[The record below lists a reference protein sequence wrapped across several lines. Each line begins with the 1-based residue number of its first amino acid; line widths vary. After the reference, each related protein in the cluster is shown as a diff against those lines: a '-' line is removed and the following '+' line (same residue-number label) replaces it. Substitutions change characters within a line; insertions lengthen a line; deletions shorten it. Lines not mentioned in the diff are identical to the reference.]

1 MNTATIAPSSPTPAV
16 DSATPVSVLT
26 ATPAVASAAPVS
38 VLTVT
43 SAMCPQRRGGRKR
56 DPVWSDVVMFEDKT
70 AVCSK
75 CEVVIHELGYTHV
88 ERVRHHMTQ
97 RCPKRAKTVKISTLF
112 PPALKGLADFH
123 QALMGWAFQKGISFN
138 ALQDPAFLF
147 AVQQLHPEATI
158 PTDKAMRNVLL
169 DEAYEMS
176 VARIKQ
182 AANGKLVTFS
192 TDAWTDVN
200 GMSVINYVAI
210 CGAKTYYLESK
221 YTGSISHDIAFI
233 AADLKRVMVK
243 YHFLHACAVVTD
255 NTSAPGNSSSGTSLG
270 ISWLGDLAVD
280 GKAVVKFF
288 KKRHQ
293 LNHELQEVLRRNGRR
308 TLALPVETRWGTLEK
323 CFSTLL
329 AAEPFLHE
337 IVSHRAFL
345 AQGTKEQKAKKRVI
359 HDIARSGS
367 FVPNLEGGQKLLE
380 ILTKF
385 SRRFERNDTPTS
397 DVYEMFLELPEPIK
411 GVGLTAAE
419 KESFKIIVSDKFKF
433 LYGDAHGVAYVL
445 DPHFLGK
452 EMDTETRVGVENL
465 ICNWHGSDSADDSSA
480 ELLSYFAYVQRLR
493 DSESRML
500 KLVLD
505 RKVSPLTFWVGLTQF
520 PLLRAV
526 AVSTS
531 SSACSSAACERSF
544 SAQRFVHSK
553 LRNRLRSDRVGKLV
567 HIYFNSKNTSE
578 EDEEEFFNDVDELLE
593 PSDDEREPESDF
605 LYY

>member
-1 MNTATIAPSSPTPAV
+1 MNTTTIAPSSPTPAV

-169 DEAYEMS
+169 DEAYERS

-270 ISWLGDLAVD
+270 C
-280 GKAVVKFF
+280 FF
-288 KKRHQ
+288 MA
-293 LNHELQEVLRRNGRR
+293 
-308 TLALPVETRWGTLEK
+308 ALPML
-323 CFSTLL
+323 S
-329 AAEPFLHE
+329 
-337 IVSHRAFL
+337 
-345 AQGTKEQKAKKRVI
+345 
-359 HDIARSGS
+359 
-367 FVPNLEGGQKLLE
+367 
-380 ILTKF
+380 IL
-385 SRRFERNDTPTS
+385 
-397 DVYEMFLELPEPIK
+397 
-411 GVGLTAAE
+411 
-419 KESFKIIVSDKFKF
+419 
-433 LYGDAHGVAYVL
+433 
-445 DPHFLGK
+445 
-452 EMDTETRVGVENL
+452 
-465 ICNWHGSDSADDSSA
+465 W
-480 ELLSYFAYVQRLR
+480 
-493 DSESRML
+493 
-500 KLVLD
+500 
-505 RKVSPLTFWVGLTQF
+505 
-520 PLLRAV
+520 
-526 AVSTS
+526 
-531 SSACSSAACERSF
+531 
-544 SAQRFVHSK
+544 
-553 LRNRLRSDRVGKLV
+553 
-567 HIYFNSKNTSE
+567 
-578 EDEEEFFNDVDELLE
+578 
-593 PSDDEREPESDF
+593 
-605 LYY
+605 

>member
-243 YHFLHACAVVTD
+243 YHFLDACAVVTD
-255 NTSAPGNSSSGTSLG
+255 NTSVNKGAWEQLQRDFPRVFFHGCAAHVVHLMVKEICSS

-280 GKAVVKFF
+280 GKAVVKIF

-293 LNHELQEVLRRNGRR
+293 LNHELQEVLRRNE
-308 TLALPVETRWGTLEK
+308 L
-323 CFSTLL
+323 
-329 AAEPFLHE
+329 FLHE
-337 IVSHRAFL
+337 IVSRRAFL

-359 HDIARSGS
+359 HDIVRSGS
-367 FVPNLEGGQKLLE
+367 FVPNLERGQKLLE

-397 DVYEMFLELPEPIK
+397 DVYEMFLELPELIK

-419 KESFKIIVSDKFKF
+419 KASFKRIVSDKFNF

-480 ELLSYFAYVQRLR
+480 ELLSYFAVLIGL
-493 DSESRML
+493 L
-500 KLVLD
+500 K
-505 RKVSPLTFWVGLTQF
+505 R
-520 PLLRAV
+520 
-526 AVSTS
+526 
-531 SSACSSAACERSF
+531 
-544 SAQRFVHSK
+544 
-553 LRNRLRSDRVGKLV
+553 RV
-567 HIYFNSKNTSE
+567 
-578 EDEEEFFNDVDELLE
+578 
-593 PSDDEREPESDF
+593 
-605 LYY
+605 

>member
-16 DSATPVSVLT
+16 DSTTPVSVLT

-88 ERVRHHMTQ
+88 ERVRHHVTQ

-192 TDAWTDVN
+192 ADAWTDVN

-243 YHFLHACAVVTD
+243 YHFLHACAGVTD
-255 NTSAPGNSSSGTSLG
+255 NTSVNKGAWEQLQRDFPRVFFHGCAAHVVHLMVKEICSS

-280 GKAVVKFF
+280 GKAVV
-288 KKRHQ
+288 
-293 LNHELQEVLRRNGRR
+293 
-308 TLALPVETRWGTLEK
+308 
-323 CFSTLL
+323 
-329 AAEPFLHE
+329 
-337 IVSHRAFL
+337 
-345 AQGTKEQKAKKRVI
+345 
-359 HDIARSGS
+359 
-367 FVPNLEGGQKLLE
+367 
-380 ILTKF
+380 
-385 SRRFERNDTPTS
+385 
-397 DVYEMFLELPEPIK
+397 
-411 GVGLTAAE
+411 
-419 KESFKIIVSDKFKF
+419 
-433 LYGDAHGVAYVL
+433 
-445 DPHFLGK
+445 
-452 EMDTETRVGVENL
+452 
-465 ICNWHGSDSADDSSA
+465 
-480 ELLSYFAYVQRLR
+480 
-493 DSESRML
+493 
-500 KLVLD
+500 
-505 RKVSPLTFWVGLTQF
+505 
-520 PLLRAV
+520 
-526 AVSTS
+526 
-531 SSACSSAACERSF
+531 
-544 SAQRFVHSK
+544 
-553 LRNRLRSDRVGKLV
+553 
-567 HIYFNSKNTSE
+567 
-578 EDEEEFFNDVDELLE
+578 
-593 PSDDEREPESDF
+593 
-605 LYY
+605 